1 MAHPLRAPPLR
12 PMLGAGWAFPV
23 RREAGQDETP
33 AGRPLAMVAEEAS
46 VQQSIGVIL
55 STARGE
61 RVMRP
66 GFGCDLHRLVLAPNN
81 GATRAQAA
89 FEVREAL
96 QAWEP
101 RIDLID
107 VSVHVGGEV
116 GEQLLIDIEFRVR
129 STDNRFN
136 LVYPF
141 YLDRPVAS

>member
-1 MAHPLRAPPLR
+1 MAPPLRPPLLR

-23 RREAGQDETP
+23 RREELRKGAPVT
-33 AGRPLAMVAEEAS
+33 LAMATEDAS
-46 VQQSIGVIL
+46 VQQSIGLIL
-55 STARGE
+55 STAKGE

-66 GFGCDLHRLVLAPNN
+66 DFGCDLQKLVFAPNN
-81 GATRAQAA
+81 GATHALAA

-96 QAWEP
+96 LAWEP
-101 RIDLID
+101 RIELID